1 MMRSLARHG
10 RPLWLGTALTLAAC
24 AGPRGAGPGGS
35 AEPLEGT
42 AWQLADLNGQPPVAS
57 QSVPTPTLAFAAEE
71 PRASGNGGCNQF
83 NGPYTREGASL
94 RFGPLVSTRR
104 ACGDEAG
111 NRQETAYLRA
121 LESTTRF
128 SATSEQLMLYAG
140 DQLVAR
146 LWRSEG
152 SAG

>member
-1 MMRSLARHG
+1 MMRSVAGCVRLLAMT
-10 RPLWLGTALTLAAC
+10 LALAAC
-24 AGPRGAGPGGS
+24 MGPRAAGSGGAPEALAGTTWRL
-35 AEPLEGT
+35 AE
-42 AWQLADLNGQPPVAS
+42 LNGQAAVAS
-57 QSVPTPTLAFAAEE
+57 PNVPTPTLTFAAGE

-83 NGPYTREGASL
+83 NGPYTQEGASL

-104 ACGDEAG
+104 ACTEEAG
-111 NRQETAYLRA
+111 NRQESAYLRA

-140 DQLVAR
+140 DQVVAR

-152 SAG
+152 